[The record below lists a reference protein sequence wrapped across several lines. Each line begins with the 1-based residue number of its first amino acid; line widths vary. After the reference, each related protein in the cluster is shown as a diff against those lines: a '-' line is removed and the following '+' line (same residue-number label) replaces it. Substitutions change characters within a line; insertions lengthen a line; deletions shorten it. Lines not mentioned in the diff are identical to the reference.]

1 MTSATLKENIR
12 VGAKHPPLTKGE
24 YNMKLYIDYLAQE
37 ELDNRLMAEWEA
49 EQASEALEDALRADL
64 EYAANIGDWDLYSD
78 LYKDLYGVRP
88 RW

>member
-1 MTSATLKENIR
+1 
-12 VGAKHPPLTKGE
+12 
-24 YNMKLYIDYLAQE
+24 MKLYNEYLAQKAWDDALE
-37 ELDNRLMAEWEA
+37 AEWEA

-64 EYAANIGDWDLYSD
+64 EYAADIGDWDLYSD